1 VGPGCGACGAGARV
15 PMNLAVYFGLL
26 LKASLFSTSGTGNV
40 PSLHADF
47 VPRGWA
53 TEAQFGQALAV
64 GQVSP
69 GPSGL
74 WVISLGFLTAGL
86 RGALLALVAIVL
98 PPFLILA
105 VDRVYRRVQHHPV
118 VEGFVRGLGLAVVG
132 VFAVVLLR
140 LLAGAGWSVRS
151 VALALA
157 SLALGLTQRVPFV
170 VILMGAG
177 VIGVLW
183 R

>member
-1 VGPGCGACGAGARV
+1 
-15 PMNLAVYFGLL
+15 MNDWVFLGLL

-40 PSLHADF
+40 PSLHADLL
-47 VPRGWA
+47 PRGWA
-53 TEAQFGQALAV
+53 TEGQFAEALAV

-86 RGALLALVAIVL
+86 RGAGLALVAITL
-98 PPFLILA
+98 PPLLILA

-132 VFAVVLLR
+132 IFAVVLLH
-140 LLAGAGWSVRS
+140 LLAGAGWSGRS
-151 VALALA
+151 IVLALA
-157 SLALGLTQRVPFV
+157 SLALGLTRRVPVV
-170 VILMGAG
+170 VILAGAG
-177 VIGVLW
+177 AAGVLW